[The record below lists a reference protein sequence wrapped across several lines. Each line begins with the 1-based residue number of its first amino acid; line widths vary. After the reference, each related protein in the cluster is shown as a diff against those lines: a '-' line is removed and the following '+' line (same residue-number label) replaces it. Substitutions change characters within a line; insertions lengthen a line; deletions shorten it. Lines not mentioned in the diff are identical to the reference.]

1 MASLTPAHRLLMN
14 SQFRAHYADRGR
26 SLNVMG
32 YSVEDMYAVI
42 GYLLELSEDRDPE
55 ARLAQEA
62 PLGSPPGS
70 DPPLSD
76 PPKNDGLI
84 EG

>member
-1 MASLTPAHRLLMN
+1 
-14 SQFRAHYADRGR
+14 
-26 SLNVMG
+26 MG
-32 YSVEDMYAVI
+32 YSVEDMQVEDLYAVI
-42 GYLLELSEDRDPE
+42 GYLLDLASDRAPE

-62 PLGSPPGS
+62 PLGSRPGHNI
-70 DPPLSD
+70 PGSD

>member
-1 MASLTPAHRLLMN
+1 MN
-14 SQFRAHYADRGR
+14 PQFRQQYSERGR
-26 SLNVMG
+26 ALNVMG
-32 YSVEDMYAVI
+32 YSVEDMKVEDLYAVI
-42 GYLLELSEDRDPE
+42 GYLLELAEDRAPE

-62 PLGSPPGS
+62 PLGSPPGKHV
-70 DPPLSD
+70 PGSD